1 MKKQM
6 LAGAAAAVMV
16 LGGGAIANAESQ
28 TVQGSGDV
36 KKIVADNGQDAIT
49 TKVFGLGK
57 PCGGAKQL
65 SVNILTR
72 GGEITYFAQAGC
84 YGGTTWAASLLYTP
98 TGDIQ
103 DQTIVRCRNFEVSR
117 NRDTGAYRVFM
128 PRGCLDEA
136 PNRIRVSVEGLN
148 YAGSPMGGSAGPTKL
163 LGRG

>member
-1 MKKQM
+1 M
-6 LAGAAAAVMV
+6 LAGMAATILVM
-16 LGGGAIANAESQ
+16 GGGAIANAESQ

-36 KKIVADNGQDAIT
+36 KKIVVDNGQDAVT

-65 SVNILTR
+65 SVYVLTR
-72 GGEITYFAQAGC
+72 SGAITYFAQAAC
-84 YGGTTWAASLLYTP
+84 YAGTDWAASLLYTP

-103 DQTIVRCRNFEVSR
+103 DQKSVRCRNFEVTR

-128 PRGCLDEA
+128 PRACLAEA

-148 YAGSPMGGSAGPTKL
+148 YGGSTMGGNAGPTKL